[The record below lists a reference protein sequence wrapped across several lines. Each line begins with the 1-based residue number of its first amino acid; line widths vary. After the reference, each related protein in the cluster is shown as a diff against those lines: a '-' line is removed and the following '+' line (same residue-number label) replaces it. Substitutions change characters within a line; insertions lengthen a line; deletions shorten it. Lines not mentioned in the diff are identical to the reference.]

1 MSILCSLNI
10 IYNWLTI
17 HNFNPENIY
26 EKSNRRRFFYLVIH
40 IEAQKL
46 FREQRNLKRFS
57 LHIFQKN

>member
-1 MSILCSLNI
+1 MSILCGLNI

-17 HNFNPENIY
+17 HNFNLENIY
-26 EKSNRRRFFYLVIH
+26 EKSDRRRFFYLVIQV
-40 IEAQKL
+40 EAQKL